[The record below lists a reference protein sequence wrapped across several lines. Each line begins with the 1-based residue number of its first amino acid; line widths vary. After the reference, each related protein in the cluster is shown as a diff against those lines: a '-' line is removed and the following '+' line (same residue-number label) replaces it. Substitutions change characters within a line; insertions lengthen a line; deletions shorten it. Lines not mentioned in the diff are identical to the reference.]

1 MNFQKSL
8 NHTLKQAK
16 NKVYFPCKNKNRQ
29 IKETLEQMNV
39 KIQIYIYVYNVKSQI
54 DRQVEGINIDLTR
67 PFLPC

>member
-29 IKETLEQMNV
+29 IKETLEQMNM
-39 KIQIYIYVYNVKSQI
+39 KIQIHIYIYIYNVKSQI
-54 DRQVEGINIDLTR
+54 DR
-67 PFLPC
+67 

>member
-54 DRQVEGINIDLTR
+54 DR
-67 PFLPC
+67 